1 MPCGRLAEGPR
12 PEDRDGPRDE
22 CGVFGIY
29 APGHE
34 VSRLS
39 YFALYALQ
47 HRGQESAGIAAA
59 DRGGNIMTRRELG
72 LVSQVFSEN
81 DLRTLRGE
89 LAIGH
94 VRYSTTGSNA
104 WENSQPVQRS
114 EGTNGSSRE
123 VALAHNGNL
132 INAVELHDELSER
145 GVTFSST
152 SDSEIVAALIA
163 THPAEGIEDAIAD
176 VLPRLHGAFS
186 IVVMTKDRV
195 VAFRDPH
202 GLRPLALGMLPLE
215 GTRTPN
221 DRGRQNEAVEGGIP
235 APDDGGRPL
244 EEEAGRE
251 PPRYCVASES
261 CAFDIIG
268 ASFLRDVEP
277 GEIVTLGEQGL
288 ESRRVLP
295 DARKAFC
302 VFEYI
307 YFARPDSRMNGHV
320 LQVARGRMGEI
331 LAREAPAAADLVIP
345 VPDSGN
351 AAARGYARASGL
363 PQDDG
368 FVKNRYVARTFIQPG
383 QELRKH
389 GLRLKFNPLPEIVGG
404 KRLVVVDD
412 SIVRGNTT
420 RQIVEMLKDA
430 GAREVHM
437 RISAPPI
444 KHPCHYGID
453 MSTREEMIAHERT
466 VDEIAAELGCDSLAY
481 LSLEGVYE
489 AVGATRA
496 THCDACFTGEYP
508 VKGSDGAQGKYALEI
523 A

>member
-1 MPCGRLAEGPR
+1 MMAEPTR
-12 PEDRDGPRDE
+12 PASLLGMRDGPRDE
-22 CGVFGIY
+22 CGVFGLY

-59 DRGGNIMTRRELG
+59 DRGGHIITRRELG
-72 LVSQVFSEN
+72 LVNQVFTEN
-81 DLRTLRGE
+81 DLRTLAGE

-114 EGTNGSSRE
+114 EGTNGSKRE

-132 INAVELHDELSER
+132 INAVELQEELLER

-152 SDSEIVAALIA
+152 SDSEIIAAMIA
-163 THPAEGIEDAIAD
+163 THPAEHVEDAIAD
-176 VLPRLHGAFS
+176 VLPRLRGAFS

-195 VAFRDPH
+195 VAFRDSH
-202 GLRPLALGMLPLE
+202 GLRPLSI
-215 GTRTPN
+215 GTIDSDPTH
-221 DRGRQNEAVEGGIP
+221 
-235 APDDGGRPL
+235 PDDIEGQ
-244 EEEAGRE
+244 
-251 PPRYCVASES
+251 PRYCVASES

-268 ASFLRDVEP
+268 AKYLRDVEP
-277 GEIVTLGEQGL
+277 GEMVTLGEDGL
-288 ESRRVLP
+288 QSRMVMPGGR
-295 DARKAFC
+295 RAFC

-307 YFARPDSRMNGHV
+307 YFARPDSRMNEQV

-331 LAREAPAAADLVIP
+331 LWREAPVEADLVIA

-351 AAARGYARASGL
+351 PAARGLARAAGL

-389 GLRLKFNPLPEIVGG
+389 GLRLKFNPLPEVIAG

-420 RQIVEMLKDA
+420 RQIVQMLRDA
-430 GAREVHM
+430 GAAEIHM

-453 MSTREEMIAHERT
+453 MSTREEMIAHGRT
-466 VDEIAAELGCDSLAY
+466 TEEVAAELGCDSLHY
-481 LSLEGVYE
+481 LSLAGVYE
-489 AVGATRA
+489 AVGATRS

-508 VKGSDGAQGKYALEI
+508 LAGSEEAAGKYSLEEEGQALPLVQ

>member
-1 MPCGRLAEGPR
+1 MRE
-12 PEDRDGPRDE
+12 GPRDE
-22 CGVFGIY
+22 CGVFGLY

-39 YFALYALQ
+39 YFALFALQ

-59 DRGGNIMTRRELG
+59 DRGSQIVTRRELG

-81 DLRTLRGE
+81 DLRTLEGE

-114 EGTNGSSRE
+114 EGTNGSRRE

-132 INAVELHDELSER
+132 INAVELHEELLER
-145 GVTFSST
+145 GVSFSST
-152 SDSEIVAALIA
+152 SDSEIIAAMIA
-163 THPAEGIEDAIAD
+163 THPAEHVEDAIAD
-176 VLPRLHGAFS
+176 VLPRLRGAFS
-186 IVVMTKDRV
+186 IVAMTKDRV

-202 GLRPLALGMLPLE
+202 GLRPLAVGVLE
-215 GTRTPN
+215 PGP
-221 DRGRQNEAVEGGIP
+221 QE
-235 APDDGGRPL
+235 PDGQ
-244 EEEAGRE
+244 
-251 PPRYCVASES
+251 PRYCVASES

-268 ASFLRDVEP
+268 AKFLRDVEP
-277 GEIVTLGEQGL
+277 GEVVTLGEEGL
-288 ESRRVLP
+288 QSRMVMPGQR
-295 DARKAFC
+295 RAFC

-307 YFARPDSRMNGHV
+307 YFARPDSRMNDQV

-331 LAREAPAAADLVIP
+331 LWRESPVEADLVIA

-351 AAARGYARASGL
+351 PAARGLARAAGL

-368 FVKNRYVARTFIQPG
+368 FVKNRYVARTFIAPG

-389 GLRLKFNPLPEIVGG
+389 GLRLKFNPLPDVIAG

-420 RQIVEMLKDA
+420 RQIVKMLRDA
-430 GAREVHM
+430 GAKEIHM

-453 MSTREEMIAHERT
+453 MSTREEMIAHGRT
-466 VDEIAAELGCDSLAY
+466 TQAVAAELGCDSLHY
-481 LSLEGVYE
+481 LSLAGVYE
-489 AVGATRA
+489 AIRGSRA

-508 VKGSDGAQGKYALEI
+508 LAGSDGAAGKYSLEEGQPGTPSLPLVR

>member
-1 MPCGRLAEGPR
+1 M
-12 PEDRDGPRDE
+12 RDGPRDE
-22 CGVFGIY
+22 CGVFGLY

-34 VSRLS
+34 VARLS

-59 DRGGNIMTRRELG
+59 DRGGQIITRRELG
-72 LVSQVFSEN
+72 LVNQVFSEN
-81 DLRTLRGE
+81 DLRTLAGE

-114 EGTNGSSRE
+114 EGTNGSRRE

-132 INAVELHDELSER
+132 INARELQEELLGR
-145 GVTFSST
+145 GVSFSST
-152 SDSEIVAALIA
+152 SDSEIIAALIA
-163 THPAEGIEDAIAD
+163 THPAERIEDAIAE
-176 VLPRLHGAFS
+176 VLPRLRGAFS
-186 IVVMTKDRV
+186 IVAMTKDRI

-202 GLRPLALGMLPLE
+202 GLRPLAI
-215 GTRTPN
+215 
-221 DRGRQNEAVEGGIP
+221 GIIGP
-235 APDDGGRPL
+235 GPG
-244 EEEAGRE
+244 ESE
-251 PPRYCVASES
+251 PHYCVASES

-268 ASFLRDVEP
+268 ARYLRDVEP
-277 GEIVTLGEQGL
+277 GEVVTLGEHGL
-288 ESRRVLP
+288 ESRMVMPGER
-295 DARKAFC
+295 RAFC

-307 YFARPDSRMNGHV
+307 YFARPDSRMNDQV

-331 LAREAPAAADLVIP
+331 LWREAPVEADMVVA

-351 AAARGYARASGL
+351 AAARGLARAAGL

-389 GLRLKFNPLPEIVGG
+389 GLRLKFNPLPEVVEG

-420 RQIVEMLKDA
+420 RQIVQMLRDS
-430 GAREVHM
+430 GAAEVHM

-466 VDEIAAELGCDSLAY
+466 TAQVAAELGCDSLHY
-481 LSLEGVYE
+481 LSMEGVYE
-489 AVGATRA
+489 AVRA
-496 THCDACFTGEYP
+496 TSANHCDACFTGSYP
-508 VKGSDGAQGKYALEI
+508 LAGSDGAGGKYALEESQGE
-523 A
+523 ALVLPLLRA

>member
-1 MPCGRLAEGPR
+1 
-12 PEDRDGPRDE
+12 
-22 CGVFGIY
+22 VFGLY

-59 DRGGNIMTRRELG
+59 DRGGHIVTRRELG

-81 DLRTLRGE
+81 DLRTLAGE

-132 INAVELHDELSER
+132 INALELQSELLER

-152 SDSEIVAALIA
+152 SDSEIIAAMIA
-163 THPAEGIEDAIAD
+163 TQPAQSIEDAIAE
-176 VLPRLHGAFS
+176 VLPRLQGAFS
-186 IVVMTKDRV
+186 IVAMTKDRV

-202 GLRPLALGMLPLE
+202 GLRPLAIGVLE
-215 GTRTPN
+215 PGP
-221 DRGRQNEAVEGGIP
+221 DEP
-235 APDDGGRPL
+235 AGQ
-244 EEEAGRE
+244 E
-251 PPRYCVASES
+251 RYCVASES

-268 ASFLRDVEP
+268 AKLLREVEP
-277 GEIVTLGEQGL
+277 GEVVTFDDEGL
-288 ESRRVLP
+288 HSRMVAPGQR
-295 DARKAFC
+295 RAFC

-307 YFARPDSRMNGHV
+307 YFARPDSRMNDQA

-331 LAREAPAAADLVIP
+331 LWREAPVEADLVIA

-351 AAARGYARASGL
+351 AAARGLARAAEL

-389 GLRLKFNPLPEIVGG
+389 GLRLKFNPLPEVIAG

-420 RQIVEMLKDA
+420 RQIVQMLRDA

-453 MSTREEMIAHERT
+453 MSTREEMIAHGRT
-466 VDEIAAELGCDSLAY
+466 TDEVAAELGCDSLHY
-481 LSLEGVYE
+481 LSLDGVYE
-489 AVGATRA
+489 AVGAQAGGRA
-496 THCDACFTGEYP
+496 SHCDACFSGDYP
-508 VKGSDGAQGKYALEI
+508 LAGSEDAAGKYSLEEGQPP
-523 A
+523 AGPDLPLVRA

>member
-1 MPCGRLAEGPR
+1 MAGARAPR
-12 PEDRDGPRDE
+12 PGFQDRDGPRDE
-22 CGVFGIY
+22 CGVFGLY

-59 DRGGNIMTRRELG
+59 DRGGHIITRRELG

-81 DLRTLRGE
+81 DLSTLAGE

-114 EGTNGSSRE
+114 EGTNGSRRE

-132 INAVELHDELSER
+132 INALELHDELLRR

-152 SDSEIVAALIA
+152 SDSEIIAALIA
-163 THPAEGIEDAIAD
+163 THPAEQVEDAIAE
-176 VLPRLHGAFS
+176 VLPRLRGAFS

-202 GLRPLALGMLPLE
+202 GLRPLAI
-215 GTRTPN
+215 GTLAPHAGDSGDRT
-221 DRGRQNEAVEGGIP
+221 
-235 APDDGGRPL
+235 
-244 EEEAGRE
+244 
-251 PPRYCVASES
+251 RYCVASES

-268 ASFLRDVEP
+268 AKLLRDVEP
-277 GEIVTLGEQGL
+277 GEVVTLDDRGL
-288 ESRRVLP
+288 HSRLVAPGGR
-295 DARKAFC
+295 RAFC

-307 YFARPDSRMNGHV
+307 YFARPDSRMNDQV
-320 LQVARGRMGEI
+320 LQVARARMGEN
-331 LAREAPAAADLVIP
+331 LWREAPVEADLVIA

-351 AAARGYARASGL
+351 AAARGLARAAGL

-389 GLRLKFNPLPEIVGG
+389 GLRLKFNPLPDVIAG

-420 RQIVEMLKDA
+420 RQIVQMLRDA
-430 GAREVHM
+430 GAAEVHM

-453 MSTREEMIAHERT
+453 MSTREEMIAYGRT
-466 VDEIAAELGCDSLAY
+466 TAQIAAELGCDSLHY

-489 AVGATRA
+489 AVGATRD
-496 THCDACFTGEYP
+496 THCDACFTGSYP
-508 VKGSDGAQGKYALEI
+508 LAGSEHANGKYSLEDQ
-523 A
+523 APNRQPLVRA